1 MITARTFASIALA
14 VACVLGACNRDYSDI
29 MVVNSQCDETA
40 ARLVKQYDD
49 AATDGERGDTRKR
62 LIAVRDKQATMM
74 ERFEVSSMPEVKY
87 GKMTKE
93 EGEKIKAKLRAEAAK
108 HLQEATAL
116 TVTKTSSAAPAAP
129 SK

>member
-1 MITARTFASIALA
+1 MATARTIATVVLA
-14 VACVLGACNRDYSDI
+14 AACTLGACNRDYSDI

-40 ARLVKQYDD
+40 ARLMKQYDA
-49 AATDGERGDTRKR
+49 AATDGERGDARKR

-87 GKMTKE
+87 GTMTKE
-93 EGEKIKAKLRAEAAK
+93 EGEKLKAKLRADAAK
-108 HLQEATAL
+108 RLQEATAL
-116 TVTKTSSAAPAAP
+116 TVTKTSAATPAAP

>member
-1 MITARTFASIALA
+1 MTTARTVASIALA

-29 MVVNSQCDETA
+29 MVVNSQCNENAT
-40 ARLVKQYDD
+40 RLMKQYDD
-49 AATDGERGDTRKR
+49 AASDGERGDVRKR

-93 EGEKIKAKLRAEAAK
+93 EGEKLKAKLRADAAK

-116 TVTKTSSAAPAAP
+116 TVTKTSAATPATP